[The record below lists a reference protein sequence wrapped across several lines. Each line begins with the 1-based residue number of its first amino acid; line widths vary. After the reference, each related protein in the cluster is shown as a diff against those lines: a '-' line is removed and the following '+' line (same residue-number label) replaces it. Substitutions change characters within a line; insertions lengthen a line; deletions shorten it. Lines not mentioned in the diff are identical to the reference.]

1 MQLSITRA
9 DQLKPHPDD
18 SDLRFGDVFT
28 DHMFSM
34 DYNLDKGWHDPRI
47 EPFAPIQMDPA
58 TMVLHYGQA
67 IFEGLKAY
75 RNVEGGIQLFRAKD
89 NLARL
94 NRSARRLCIPDVDET
109 FSLDALKQL
118 LAIEQDWV
126 PGSPGTALYIRPTI
140 IAMDPFLGV
149 RASHTYRYYI
159 ILGPVGAYYAAGFN
173 PVKILVTKDFV
184 RAVRGG
190 VGEAKTPGNYAA
202 SLFAGER
209 AREAGYA
216 QVLWL
221 DGVNQQNVEE
231 VGAMNIFFLIDD
243 ELVTPKLNGSILPGI
258 TRESVLFLA
267 KKWGMK
273 VSERDIGISEVF
285 DAHSA
290 GKLQEVFGSGTA
302 AVVSPVGEL
311 KYGDDVIAIGEGSV
325 GPVAQKLYD
334 AITDIQYGKV
344 EDPDGWIEA
353 I

>member
-34 DYNLDKGWHDPRI
+34 DYNPDKGWHDPRI
-47 EPFAPIQMDPA
+47 EPYGPIQMDPA

-75 RNVEGGIQLFRAKD
+75 RNVNGGVQLFRAKD
-89 NLARL
+89 NLSRL
-94 NRSARRLCIPDVDET
+94 NRSARRLCIPDVDEA

-118 LAIEQDWV
+118 IAIEKDWV
-126 PGSPGTALYIRPTI
+126 PSSPGTALYIRPTI
-140 IAMDPFLGV
+140 VAMDPFLGV

-173 PVKILVTKDFV
+173 PVKILVTKKFV

-202 SLFAGER
+202 SLLAGER
-209 AREAGYA
+209 AKDEGYA

-221 DGVNQQNVEE
+221 DGVNQENVEE

-258 TRESVLFLA
+258 TRESVLFVA
-267 KKWGMK
+267 KKWGMN

-285 DAHSA
+285 DAHRA

-311 KYGDDVIAIGEGSV
+311 KYGDDVIALGDGSV
-325 GPVAQKLYD
+325 GPFAQKLYD
-334 AITDIQYGKV
+334 AITDIQYGKA
-344 EDPDGWIEA
+344 EDPDGWIEEV
-353 I
+353 